1 MNARLFVASVATIAV
16 AFLAGCGAT
25 TAPTTTPAAVTSAAT
40 PTATATPVVSLTEQQ
55 DRTYFTCVAPAFSLS
70 LSYDQAQ
77 RVAPDELARVVQK
90 GRELYTTYA
99 GLPLTVDQ
107 AIRAADLDE
116 QSAEILR
123 CAVTAFEGGAA

>member
-1 MNARLFVASVATIAV
+1 MNARLLVASVATIAV
-16 AFLAGCGAT
+16 VSLAGCGAT
-25 TAPTTTPAAVTSAAT
+25 NTPTATPAAVTS
-40 PTATATPVVSLTEQQ
+40 TATPVVSVTEQQ
-55 DRTYFTCVAPAFSLS
+55 DRTYFACVAPAFGLS

-90 GRELYTTYA
+90 GRELYGAYS

-116 QSAEILR
+116 QSAETLR
-123 CAVTAFEGGAA
+123 CAVAAFGANPA